1 MAADEGDGLKGAE
14 GRTAGGTEQGEE
26 PLASQADAIE
36 QILDQIAE
44 QDALDAAADAS
55 ADALERL
62 DAGGLRRA
70 AGVSDVSAVTVDG
83 DGGLEGDGL
92 TEDIVDERTAWEGTF
107 LRAED
112 VTVRLPNGRLA
123 QRDVIRHPGAVA
135 VIALTDDGKLVL
147 VHQYRCS
154 IEQVTLEIPA
164 GKLEPGED
172 PQHAAARELVEETG
186 YEASRMAYLGPIAT
200 AAGYSD
206 EIIHIY
212 MAMGLKF
219 VGARPDDDEFLSVDL
234 VDLNEMVDSVLDG
247 KVVDSKTVIGVLLC
261 DAIARRM
268 EA

>member
-1 MAADEGDGLKGAE
+1 MAAEDEGAGKGKLE
-14 GRTAGGTEQGEE
+14 GR
-26 PLASQADAIE
+26 ADAIE

-55 ADALERL
+55 VDALER
-62 DAGGLRRA
+62 RA
-70 AGVSDVSAVTVDG
+70 AEAPASVSDVSAVTVDA
-83 DGGLEGDGL
+83 DGGDGL
-92 TEDIVDERTAWEGTF
+92 TEEIVDERTAWAGTF

-123 QRDVIRHPGAVA
+123 KRDVIRHPGAVA

-164 GKLEPGED
+164 GKLELGED

-206 EIIHIY
+206 EMIHIF
-212 MAMGLKF
+212 MAMGLRF

-234 VDLNEMVDSVLDG
+234 VDLNEMVDAVLDG

-261 DAIARRM
+261 DAISRRM